1 MLEKIKDNKSNAIL
15 DTIFGQA
22 LANQGI
28 MSQ

>member
-1 MLEKIKDNKSNAIL
+1 MLEKIEDNKSNAIL

-28 MSQ
+28 ISQ

>member
-1 MLEKIKDNKSNAIL
+1 MLEKAEDNKSNAIL

-22 LANQGI
+22 LVNQGI